1 MKTMYDFYSDPSHG
15 WLKVSLKELVSLG
28 IESDISRYSYIK
40 GENAYLE
47 EDCDMPKFVKAKY
60 NSGVT
65 HIKYREHVARE
76 RYSKIRSYYTYM
88 DSTVHHILEIE

>member
-1 MKTMYDFYSDPSHG
+1 MKKVYDFYEDPSHG

-28 IESDISRYSYIK
+28 IQSDISRYSYIK

-76 RYSKIRSYYTYM
+76 RYSKIRSYYQYTPF
-88 DSTVHHILEIE
+88 TANLVLGIE